1 MSDKYI
7 LDESGNPVLEEDLL
21 VWAQWIEENQ
31 AKTKSIVKQTDISE
45 SKVSTVFLGLDHSFG
60 GETGPMIYETR
71 VFGGSLADEME
82 RYSTSEEALQGHDKM
97 CERVR
102 AESAQEETP

>member
-7 LDESGNPVLEEDLL
+7 LDESGNPVLEENLL
-21 VWAQWIEENQ
+21 VWGQWLEDNT
-31 AKTKSIVKQTDISE
+31 ARLIVKKTQIGESE
-45 SKVSTVFLGLDHSFG
+45 VLTVFLGLDHSFR
-60 GETGPMIYETR
+60 GEAGPLIYDTL

-82 RYSTSEEALQGHDKM
+82 RYSTREEASQGHDKM

-102 AESAQEETP
+102 AESAEE